1 MIRFSMVDFPGKIA
15 CVVFCAHCN
24 FRCAFCHNPHLVL
37 DPDSQPRVRMPQIL
51 HFMQSRIGKLDG
63 IVISG
68 GEPTLDPELPDFA
81 MKMKDMGFAVKLDTN
96 GSRPELLQSL
106 HDAGCLQAL
115 GIDYK
120 APSGKYNEI
129 ANSGIPDLVERVRQ
143 SLAFALENKIQLD
156 VRTTVHKDLLSFE
169 DLQTMRAELD
179 AIGVRDWNLQQFNPV
194 DTIDEAISKAPTYS
208 ELELVSFAR
217 KLPRTKVRGLTGI
230 YLD

>member
-37 DPDSQPRVRMPQIL
+37 DPDSQPRIRMPQIL
-51 HFMQSRIGKLDG
+51 HFMQSRVGKLEG

-68 GEPTLDPELPDFA
+68 GEPTLDPGLPDFA
-81 MKMKDMGFAVKLDTN
+81 RQMKELGFAVKLDTN
-96 GSRPELLQSL
+96 GSHPEILESL
-106 HDAGCLQAL
+106 YGEGCLQAL

-120 APSGKYNEI
+120 APSGKYEDT
-129 ANSGIPDLVERVRQ
+129 ANSGLSDIADRVKS
-143 SLAFALENKIQLD
+143 SLAFALKNKIQLD
-156 VRTTVHKDLLSFE
+156 VRTTVHKNLLSFG
-169 DLQTMRAELD
+169 DLQLMRSELD
-179 AIGVRDWNLQQFNPV
+179 AIGVKDWNLQQFNPV
-194 DTIDEAISKAPTYS
+194 DTIDENLSHEPTYS
-208 ELELVSFAR
+208 ELELVGFSR